1 MLATLPDWFWIIYYS
16 ILLITLGATIFSLVR
31 KKLISLSIIAIIF
44 TMTIPLV
51 SLIYS
56 IGRSEGH
63 NEFEH
68 LFSQLQQ
75 GAIWSIYVSI
85 GYLYLLIWW
94 LLFFNDK
101 ELKKK

>member
-1 MLATLPDWFWIIYYS
+1 METLPGWFWIIYYS
-16 ILLITLGATIFSLVR
+16 FLLITLGTTIFSLIR

-44 TMTIPLV
+44 SMTIPLV

-56 IGRSEGH
+56 IGRSDEH

-94 LLFFNDK
+94 LLFFNEK
-101 ELKKK
+101 EIKKK